1 MGDFQWGIYNEG
13 FLQWGIFKIALNFV
27 NQQPIEERVVLYYDE
42 KWTHCFPSGDLNS
55 FTFENEGKSWTGD
68 ITMTHYDEGYAALM
82 FCQNC
87 DCNSGEFRCGLV
99 DSVISTDCDEL
110 CVAEHAIN
118 LGFGGLPG
126 DTQCS
131 PSDVC
136 RFAVSWNIRGTII
149 NIHLTKLYVY
159 WNPS

>member
-55 FTFENEGKSWTGD
+55 FTVENNGNAWSGD
-68 ITMTHYDEGYAALM
+68 ITMTHSDEGYAALM
-82 FCQNC
+82 FCENC
-87 DCNSGEFRCGLV
+87 NCNPEKFWGNCGLQH
-99 DSVISTDCDEL
+99 TPDCEEL
-110 CVAEHAIN
+110 CVPEHAIN
-118 LGFGGLPG
+118 IGLGRSWIPG
-126 DTQCS
+126 DPQCS

-136 RFAVSWNIRGTII
+136 PFAVSWNIRGTII
-149 NIHLTKLYVY
+149 NIHCMFII
-159 WNPS
+159 